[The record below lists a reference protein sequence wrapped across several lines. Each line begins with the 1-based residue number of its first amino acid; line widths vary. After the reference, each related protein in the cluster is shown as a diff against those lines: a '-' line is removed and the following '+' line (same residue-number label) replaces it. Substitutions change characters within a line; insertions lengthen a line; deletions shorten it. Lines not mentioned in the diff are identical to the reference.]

1 MHPPDVW
8 LDHSTSQGGYLSIYG
23 VLMHYSVGRV
33 MWGAGGTLREWQP
46 RGNTLVSP
54 LLRGQSWS
62 ERVYISTY
70 VLSYVTLSSRCRP
83 WLKKNQRG
91 GYRISVRLDPCYSH
105 LLIVFRSRT
114 IDHSQLWEK
123 ALEQYRKELKDGDD
137 YESVIGVNSMEEL
150 LTQARDLEPSG
161 ARNKNI
167 LSSLSRLEPMLLHIN
182 DFSAVT
188 ALFLG
193 ASAKSAALVWG
204 SIRIIL
210 TVLL

>member
-1 MHPPDVW
+1 M
-8 LDHSTSQGGYLSIYG
+8 
-23 VLMHYSVGRV
+23 
-33 MWGAGGTLREWQP
+33 
-46 RGNTLVSP
+46 
-54 LLRGQSWS
+54 
-62 ERVYISTY
+62 
-70 VLSYVTLSSRCRP
+70 
-83 WLKKNQRG
+83 
-91 GYRISVRLDPCYSH
+91 
-105 LLIVFRSRT
+105 FRSRT